1 MARGH
6 AVDADEGLAHILS
19 PCRRAAGR
27 PAHGAPATRPPPAA
41 RAGAVARDGIGRGED
56 TISAIFVGRRT
67 DGQTTVHVNV
77 FESWWVRPPES

>member
-19 PCRRAAGR
+19 PCRRAAGS

-56 TISAIFVGRRT
+56 TDGLSRISAIFAHR
-67 DGQTTVHVNV
+67 QTTDND
-77 FESWWVRPPES
+77 

>member
-27 PAHGAPATRPPPAA
+27 LAHGAPATRPPPAA

-56 TISAIFVGRRT
+56 TAYHGSRRFLRT
-67 DGQTTVHVNV
+67 DRRQTTINV
-77 FESWWVRPPES
+77 FPSW